1 MLASCKVASSYASKG
16 VITMARYEIIDGLLA
31 LPDGLQ
37 VGGSLYLS
45 GCTGLTALPDGLSK
59 QIRGTIYK

>member
-1 MLASCKVASSYASKG
+1 MK
-16 VITMARYEIIDGLLA
+16 YEIIDGLLT

-37 VGGSLYLS
+37 VGGLLDLT